1 VTPRRRKRSRSSPD
15 NSDVAVSSPRTPSGS
30 NLISSAALVVKE
42 AAQDW
47 EPPCIQK
54 LSRSIS
60 TGDMM
65 TEELA
70 PTDAIA
76 LQDSRAWLDKLT
88 LISQNWR
95 SLNGA
100 PTAETS
106 ICLSRLSSLALGSRL
121 SSIVLEE
128 GEEEKHPEVVDFV
141 MDSERFLSEVLP
153 KLTGSP
159 RESKIYPLESALKKR
174 KVAE

>member
-1 VTPRRRKRSRSSPD
+1 
-15 NSDVAVSSPRTPSGS
+15 
-30 NLISSAALVVKE
+30 
-42 AAQDW
+42 
-47 EPPCIQK
+47 
-54 LSRSIS
+54 
-60 TGDMM
+60 
-65 TEELA
+65 
-70 PTDAIA
+70 
-76 LQDSRAWLDKLT
+76 
-88 LISQNWR
+88 
-95 SLNGA
+95 
-100 PTAETS
+100 
-106 ICLSRLSSLALGSRL
+106 L